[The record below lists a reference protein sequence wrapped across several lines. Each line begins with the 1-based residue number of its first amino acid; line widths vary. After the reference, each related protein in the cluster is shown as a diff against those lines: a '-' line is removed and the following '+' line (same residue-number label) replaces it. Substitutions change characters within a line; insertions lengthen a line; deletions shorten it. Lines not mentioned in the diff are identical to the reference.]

1 MMTSAGE
8 RPAQLAKAI
17 PDFEDRAGGRFPTG
31 GEAARI
37 VPTRERRW
45 VFRRSHG
52 AGVFSAR
59 QSAAMTWIDGRF
71 EENVITTTLE
81 QAMNWAKE
89 SSIWPMTFGLACCAI
104 EMMATGASRFDLDR
118 FGAGAFR
125 ATPRQ
130 ADLMIVAGTVTYKM
144 GTRVRRLYEQM
155 PDPKYVIAM
164 GACTVGGGPYFK
176 YGYHVVKGV
185 DLVVP
190 VDVYVPGCPPRPEA
204 LLEGIMRIQDKI
216 KARKITRG
224 APNTLPVPHHAG
236 YVQEPGVVSA

>member
-1 MMTSAGE
+1 MSQ
-8 RPAQLAKAI
+8 P
-17 PDFEDRAGGRFPTG
+17 
-31 GEAARI
+31 
-37 VPTRERRW
+37 
-45 VFRRSHG
+45 
-52 AGVFSAR
+52 
-59 QSAAMTWIDGRF
+59 WIEGRF
-71 EENVITTTLE
+71 EENVITTTVE
-81 QAMNWAKE
+81 QAINWARQ

-104 EMMATGASRFDLDR
+104 EMMAAGASRFDMDR

-144 GTRVRRLYEQM
+144 ASRVRRLYNLM
-155 PDPKYVIAM
+155 PDPKFVIAM

-204 LLEGIMRIQDKI
+204 LLEGLMRIQDKI
-216 KARKITRG
+216 KGHKIARMHG
-224 APNTLPVPHHAG
+224 AMAG
-236 YVQEPGVVSA
+236 IEGRRRAAGAAPLRLRRRAGGSGAAVRSPEDYGVTPASRYSRLLRLVECR

>member
-1 MMTSAGE
+1 
-8 RPAQLAKAI
+8 
-17 PDFEDRAGGRFPTG
+17 
-31 GEAARI
+31 
-37 VPTRERRW
+37 
-45 VFRRSHG
+45 
-52 AGVFSAR
+52 
-59 QSAAMTWIDGRF
+59 MTWIEGRF
-71 EENVITTTLE
+71 EENVIVTTLE
-81 QAMNWAKE
+81 QTMNWARQ
-89 SSIWPMTFGLACCAI
+89 SSVWPLTFGLACCAI

-144 GTRVRRLYEQM
+144 ASRVRRLYEQM

-164 GACTVGGGPYFK
+164 GACTVGGGPYFI

-204 LLEGIMRIQDKI
+204 LLEGVMRIQDKI
-216 KARKITRG
+216 KAKRIARG
-224 APNTLPVPHHAG
+224 AGEELPIPHHSGHTAL
-236 YVQEPGVVSA
+236 PAVVEV

>member
-1 MMTSAGE
+1 
-8 RPAQLAKAI
+8 
-17 PDFEDRAGGRFPTG
+17 
-31 GEAARI
+31 
-37 VPTRERRW
+37 
-45 VFRRSHG
+45 
-52 AGVFSAR
+52 
-59 QSAAMTWIDGRF
+59 MTWIEGRF
-71 EENVITTTLE
+71 EENVIVSSLE

-125 ATPRQ
+125 ASPRQ
-130 ADLMIVAGTVTYKM
+130 ADLMIVAGTVTFKM
-144 GTRVRRLYEQM
+144 ASRVQRLYEQM

-176 YGYHVVKGV
+176 WGYHVVKGV

-204 LLEGIMRIQDKI
+204 LLEGVMRIQDKM
-216 KARKITRG
+216 KGRKLGKQLGTAGPLRQG
-224 APNTLPVPHHAG
+224 VKLSDELPMPHHSGFATDPETIQ
-236 YVQEPGVVSA
+236 V

>member
-1 MMTSAGE
+1 MLVELRFSREGAKDPFSELLGTDGTSMT
-8 RPAQLAKAI
+8 P
-17 PDFEDRAGGRFPTG
+17 
-31 GEAARI
+31 
-37 VPTRERRW
+37 
-45 VFRRSHG
+45 
-52 AGVFSAR
+52 
-59 QSAAMTWIDGRF
+59 WIEGRF
-71 EENVITTTLE
+71 EENVITTSLE
-81 QAMNWAKE
+81 QAMNWAKQ

-104 EMMATGASRFDLDR
+104 EMMAAGASRYDMDR

-144 GTRVRRLYEQM
+144 ASRVRRLYEQM

-204 LLEGIMRIQDKI
+204 LLEGLMRIQDKI
-216 KARKITRG
+216 KAKKITRG
-224 APNTLPVPHHAG
+224 QEVMPVPHHTG
-236 YVQEPGVVSA
+236 RVGLPVTQSLIELV

>member
-1 MMTSAGE
+1 MS
-8 RPAQLAKAI
+8 
-17 PDFEDRAGGRFPTG
+17 
-31 GEAARI
+31 
-37 VPTRERRW
+37 
-45 VFRRSHG
+45 
-52 AGVFSAR
+52 
-59 QSAAMTWIDGRF
+59 WIEGRF
-71 EENVITTTLE
+71 EENVITTSLE
-81 QAMNWAKE
+81 QAINWAKQ

-104 EMMATGASRFDLDR
+104 EMMAVGASRFDIDR

-144 GTRVRRLYEQM
+144 ASRVRRLWEQM

-176 YGYHVVKGV
+176 WGYHVVKGV

-204 LLEGIMRIQDKI
+204 LLEGLMRIQDKI
-216 KARKITRG
+216 KAKRLIKG
-224 APNTLPVPHHAG
+224 APELLPTPHHSG
-236 YVQEPGVVSA
+236 YVLEPEVALS

>member
-1 MMTSAGE
+1 MSK
-8 RPAQLAKAI
+8 P
-17 PDFEDRAGGRFPTG
+17 
-31 GEAARI
+31 
-37 VPTRERRW
+37 
-45 VFRRSHG
+45 
-52 AGVFSAR
+52 
-59 QSAAMTWIDGRF
+59 WIEGRF
-71 EENVITTTLE
+71 EENVITTTIE
-81 QAMNWAKE
+81 QAINWARQ

-104 EMMATGASRFDLDR
+104 EMMATGASRFDMDR

-144 GTRVRRLYEQM
+144 ASRVRRLYNLM
-155 PDPKYVIAM
+155 PDPKFVIAM

-204 LLEGIMRIQDKI
+204 LLEGLMRVQDKI
-216 KARKITRG
+216 KGHRMAKRRSGEGMLHWISTAGSPGEQLEDELPMPHHSGYVAAAPGEPVYDHQKITG
-224 APNTLPVPHHAG
+224 
-236 YVQEPGVVSA
+236 

>member
-1 MMTSAGE
+1 MSE
-8 RPAQLAKAI
+8 P
-17 PDFEDRAGGRFPTG
+17 
-31 GEAARI
+31 
-37 VPTRERRW
+37 
-45 VFRRSHG
+45 
-52 AGVFSAR
+52 
-59 QSAAMTWIDGRF
+59 WIEGRF
-71 EENVITTTLE
+71 EENVVVTTVE
-81 QAMNWAKE
+81 QAINWARQ

-104 EMMATGASRFDLDR
+104 EMMAAGASRYDMDR

-144 GTRVRRLYEQM
+144 ASRVRRLYNLM
-155 PDPKYVIAM
+155 PDPKFVIAM

-204 LLEGIMRIQDKI
+204 LLEGLMRIQDKI
-216 KARKITRG
+216 NSHRLASQGDFAGFVGPGNKVEDE
-224 APNTLPVPHHAG
+224 LPVPHHSG
-236 YVQEPGVVSA
+236 YVSAPADVAPITDHQKITS